1 MQTSSFEPDLFF
13 AVLHSYKAA
22 LQRSFK
28 DQAIPLSALDSKILK
43 LIAHRGIN
51 TPQMLAEFSGRD
63 KAQITRLI
71 SDMEQRGLLEKTPH
85 PTDKRSVCLS
95 LTSFALELATRI
107 RQIDH
112 AVRQQMLAGL
122 DEEQLQTLSLLLHTM
137 ADNLQAQSLDER
149 K

>member
-13 AVLHSYKAA
+13 AVLQSYKAA

-28 DQAIPLSALDSKILK
+28 DQAIPLSALDSKILR
-43 LIAHRGIN
+43 LIAYRGIN
-51 TPQMLAEFSGRD
+51 TPQMLAEYSGRD

-95 LTSFALELATRI
+95 LTSHALELATQI
-107 RQIDH
+107 RQIDY
-112 AVRQQMLAGL
+112 VVKQQMLAGL
-122 DEEQLQTLSLLLHTM
+122 DGEQLQNLSLLLQTM
-137 ADNLQAQSLDER
+137 ADNLQAQSLDGR
-149 K
+149 R